1 MLYEGCQQ
9 QYTNII
15 CLHYFEVAA
24 LDAATLKA
32 RYYTYT
38 IYITTPVM
46 QQHIHFWPT
55 AIPSSE
61 MRILHHVS
69 EIALLFLLCI

>member
-46 QQHIHFWPT
+46 QQHIQF
-55 AIPSSE
+55 
-61 MRILHHVS
+61 
-69 EIALLFLLCI
+69 